1 MNHVATPIVVAKKRV
16 LVLHAKTKPK
26 TDSATPT
33 SAVLRIAEPTPA
45 PLHIEYCGRHGNGS
59 FRLLIA
65 GKRFLMTG
73 AVFSLSH
80 QTDHRGNVRSLKL
93 LIDITPGYRVSKTD
107 EQSFEVVEHGT
118 GARMFVMGQVTPFS
132 KSTVPAAP
140 VAA

>member
-1 MNHVATPIVVAKKRV
+1 VNRLATPIVVAKKRV
-16 LVLHAKTKPK
+16 LVLRAKTKLK
-26 TDSATPT
+26 TKSASPA
-33 SAVLRIAEPTPA
+33 SAISRVFDPTPA

-73 AVFSLSH
+73 AIFALSQ

-93 LIDITPGYRVSKTD
+93 LIDMTPGYRVSKTD

-118 GARMFVMGQVTPFS
+118 GARIFVMGQVTPFN
-132 KSTVPAAP
+132 KSTVPMAP
-140 VAA
+140 LAK